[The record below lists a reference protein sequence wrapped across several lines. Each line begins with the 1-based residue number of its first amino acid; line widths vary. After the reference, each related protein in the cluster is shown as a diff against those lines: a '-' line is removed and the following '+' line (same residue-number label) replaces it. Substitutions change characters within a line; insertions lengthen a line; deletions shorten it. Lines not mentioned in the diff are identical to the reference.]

1 MNQKKIDNGLYIV
14 ATPIGNLEDISFRAI
29 EILKLSRII
38 LCENPLHSSK
48 LLIKYGIKKKLIS
61 IHDYNEEKIIT
72 KLSQE
77 LFNSIIALIS
87 DSGSPLISDPG
98 FKIVQYCIKNKIKIT
113 SIPGPSSSI
122 LALQLSGISTNMF
135 TFNGFISKKDKQAK
149 ELFEK
154 IRQNSQTQIFFS
166 SPHRLKKNI
175 ELMLKSLG
183 NRKIAICRELTKI
196 NEEVIRTNIL
206 DAINDIKNKKIKEKG
221 EFVLI
226 VEGNISKNVDYLN
239 QDTSLILSDLLKK
252 FSLTDTVNIVHKL
265 TGLSKKKLYNDCLK
279 ELKNNND

>member
-252 FSLTDTVNIVHKL
+252 FSLTDTVKIVHKL
-265 TGLSKKKLYNDCLK
+265 TNISKKKLYDIAIKKIKK
-279 ELKNNND
+279 E

>member
-98 FKIVQYCIKNKIKIT
+98 FKIVQYCIKNK
-113 SIPGPSSSI
+113 
-122 LALQLSGISTNMF
+122 
-135 TFNGFISKKDKQAK
+135 
-149 ELFEK
+149 
-154 IRQNSQTQIFFS
+154 
-166 SPHRLKKNI
+166 
-175 ELMLKSLG
+175 
-183 NRKIAICRELTKI
+183 NR
-196 NEEVIRTNIL
+196 
-206 DAINDIKNKKIKEKG
+206 
-221 EFVLI
+221 
-226 VEGNISKNVDYLN
+226 
-239 QDTSLILSDLLKK
+239 
-252 FSLTDTVNIVHKL
+252 
-265 TGLSKKKLYNDCLK
+265 
-279 ELKNNND
+279 